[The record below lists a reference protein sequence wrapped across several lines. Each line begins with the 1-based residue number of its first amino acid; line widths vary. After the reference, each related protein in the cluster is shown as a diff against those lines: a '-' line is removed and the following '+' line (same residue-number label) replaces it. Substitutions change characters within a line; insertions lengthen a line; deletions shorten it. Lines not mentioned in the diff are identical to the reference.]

1 MRRMMVGLATG
12 LLSVTVWAGAA
23 GASPVATSAAGSAP
37 QATTAR
43 VAMPFHGPDYRA
55 PGGHRGDE
63 RRPVGRREPRDGH
76 FRGGDFRHGR

>member
-1 MRRMMVGLATG
+1 
-12 LLSVTVWAGAA
+12 
-23 GASPVATSAAGSAP
+23 
-37 QATTAR
+37 
-43 VAMPFHGPDYRA
+43 MPFHGPGYRA